1 MGGLV
6 WRKHVCLPLE
16 PNEDEQ
22 SGADSNCLRL
32 APPSGHMRAEFD
44 AQLEINP
51 GLNSSGFTNETK
63 YNVTK

>member
-22 SGADSNCLRL
+22 SCLRL
-32 APPSGHMRAEFD
+32 APPSGRMRAEFD

>member
-1 MGGLV
+1 MGGLF

-32 APPSGHMRAEFD
+32 APPSGHMRAAFD